1 MQDSQTAKT
10 SGSMAIPIDA
20 SGDKAH
26 TGVWTAKPDKLPP
39 PSDFFLSPDII
50 AKKLEKFNES
60 TPC

>member
-1 MQDSQTAKT
+1 MKI
-10 SGSMAIPIDA
+10 SGSMAIPVDA
-20 SGDKAH
+20 SGDKAL

-60 TPC
+60 TTC